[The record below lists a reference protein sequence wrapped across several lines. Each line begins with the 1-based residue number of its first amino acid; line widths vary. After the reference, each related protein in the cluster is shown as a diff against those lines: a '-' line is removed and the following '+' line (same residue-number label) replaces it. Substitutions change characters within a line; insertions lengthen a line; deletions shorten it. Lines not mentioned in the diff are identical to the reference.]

1 MRVHVRVCY
10 SVDMDKPPKNPEI
23 PFYFKD
29 LDKRPIC
36 PACGKDV
43 RVVVPSAKLTYLVHA
58 VDQLCV
64 IDNAANID

>member
-1 MRVHVRVCY
+1 M
-10 SVDMDKPPKNPEI
+10 SKAPKSPVS
-23 PFYFKD
+23 PRFYFKD
-29 LDKRPIC
+29 LDKRPSC